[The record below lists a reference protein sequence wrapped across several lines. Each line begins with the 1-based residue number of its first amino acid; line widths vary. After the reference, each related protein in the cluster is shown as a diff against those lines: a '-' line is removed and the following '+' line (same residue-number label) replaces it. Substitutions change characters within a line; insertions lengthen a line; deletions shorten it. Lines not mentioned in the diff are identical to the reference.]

1 MHVCFKKNVTISR
14 HKHASHTCIHII
26 YTVCV
31 YIYTCVCVIIYV
43 FFNADPQAWS
53 RTIYIRMHI
62 IVYPFESKSSTNHIV
77 QLLQLRRPSA
87 LVIKF
92 DLFPGSDSW
101 NSAFYNR
108 PREMLRG
115 TTLRH
120 DPLLVLH

>member
-1 MHVCFKKNVTISR
+1 
-14 HKHASHTCIHII
+14 
-26 YTVCV
+26 
-31 YIYTCVCVIIYV
+31 
-43 FFNADPQAWS
+43 
-53 RTIYIRMHI
+53 MHI